1 MSESNTS
8 SDNKKPR
15 IEPLLPSEWDEEAL
29 DALGAFPASLNFVMS
44 RWNEK
49 SDDIRGMHV
58 LGFFAT
64 HPALAKAF
72 LTLNKHVATDT
83 TLTTRERE
91 LLILRIGWLTKSEYE
106 FGQHIILG
114 RRAGITDEEI
124 ERIQIGPEATGWSTD
139 DADLIRAADDLHNG
153 SRLSDATFERLSKRY
168 DHQQVMDLIFVVGVY
183 ALMATAI
190 NTYNIPAEP
199 GAADLDPEV
208 RDRMLAQ

>member
-1 MSESNTS
+1 MPA
-8 SDNKKPR
+8 DQKPR
-15 IEPLLPSEWDEEAL
+15 IEPLLPSEWDEEIL
-29 DALGAFPASLNFVMS
+29 DALGAFPSSLNFVLS

-72 LTLNKHVATDT
+72 LTLNKHVAADT

-124 ERIQIGPEATGWSTD
+124 LRLQDGPDAAGWSDD
-139 DADLIRAADDLHNG
+139 DADLIRAADDLHFL
-153 SRLSDATFERLSKRY
+153 SRLSDSTWEKLSKRY
-168 DHQQVMDLIFVVGVY
+168 DHKQIMDLIFVVGVY

-208 RDRMLAQ
+208 RARMLQQ

>member
-1 MSESNTS
+1 MSV
-8 SDNKKPR
+8 DQKPR
-15 IEPLLPSEWDEEAL
+15 IEPLSPSEWDEEIL
-29 DALGAFPASLNFVMS
+29 DALGAFPSSLNFVLS

-72 LTLNKHVATDT
+72 LTLNKHVAADT

-124 ERIQIGPEATGWSTD
+124 LRLQDGPDAAGWSDD
-139 DADLIRAADDLHNG
+139 DADLIRAADDLHFL
-153 SRLSDATFERLSKRY
+153 SRLSDSTWEKLSKRY
-168 DHQQVMDLIFVVGVY
+168 DHKQIMDLIFVVGVY

-208 RDRMLAQ
+208 RARMLQQ

>member
-1 MSESNTS
+1 MSDTQKS
-8 SDNKKPR
+8 R
-15 IEPLLPSEWDEEAL
+15 IEPILPSEWDEEIL
-29 DALGAFPASLNFVMS
+29 DALGAFPSSLNFVLS

-49 SDDIRGMHV
+49 SEDIRGMHV

-72 LTLNKHVATDT
+72 LTLNKHVAADT

-114 RRAGITDEEI
+114 RRAGITDDEI
-124 ERIQIGPEATGWSTD
+124 LRLQEGPDAVGWSED
-139 DADLIRAADDLHNG
+139 DADLIRAADDLHFR
-153 SRLSDATFERLSKRY
+153 SRLSDSTWEKLSKRY
-168 DHQQVMDLIFVVGVY
+168 DHKQIMDLIFVVGVY

-208 RDRMLAQ
+208 RARMLQQ

>member
-1 MSESNTS
+1 MSDTQKS
-8 SDNKKPR
+8 R
-15 IEPLLPSEWDEEAL
+15 IEPILPSEWDEEIL
-29 DALGAFPASLNFVMS
+29 DALGAFPSSLNFVLS

-49 SDDIRGMHV
+49 SEDIRGMHV

-72 LTLNKHVATDT
+72 LTLNKHVAADT

-114 RRAGITDEEI
+114 RRAGITDDEI
-124 ERIQIGPEATGWSTD
+124 LRLQEGPDAAGWSED
-139 DADLIRAADDLHNG
+139 DADLIRAADDLHFR
-153 SRLSDATFERLSKRY
+153 SRLSDSTWEKLSKRY
-168 DHQQVMDLIFVVGVY
+168 DHKQIMDLIFVVGVY

-208 RDRMLAQ
+208 RARMLQQ

>member
-1 MSESNTS
+1 MSDTQ
-8 SDNKKPR
+8 KPR
-15 IEPLLPSEWDEEAL
+15 IEPILPSEWDEEIL
-29 DALGAFPASLNFVMS
+29 DALGAFPSSLNFVLS

-49 SDDIRGMHV
+49 SEDIRGMHV

-72 LTLNKHVATDT
+72 LTLNKHVAADT

-114 RRAGITDEEI
+114 RRAGITDDEI
-124 ERIQIGPEATGWSTD
+124 LRLQEGPDAAGWSED
-139 DADLIRAADDLHNG
+139 DADLIRAADDLHFH
-153 SRLSDATFERLSKRY
+153 SRLSDSTWEKLSKRY
-168 DHQQVMDLIFVVGVY
+168 DHKQIMDLIFVVGVY

-208 RDRMLAQ
+208 RARMLQQ

>member
-1 MSESNTS
+1 MSDTQ
-8 SDNKKPR
+8 KPR
-15 IEPLLPSEWDEEAL
+15 IEPILPSEWDEEIL
-29 DALGAFPASLNFVMS
+29 DALGAFPSSLNFVLS

-49 SDDIRGMHV
+49 SEDIRGMHV

-72 LTLNKHVATDT
+72 LTLNKHVAADT

-114 RRAGITDEEI
+114 RRAGITDDEI
-124 ERIQIGPEATGWSTD
+124 LRLQAGPDTAGWSED
-139 DADLIRAADDLHNG
+139 DADLIRAADDLHFR
-153 SRLSDATFERLSKRY
+153 SRLSDSTWEKLSKRY
-168 DHQQVMDLIFVVGVY
+168 DHKQIMDLIFVVGVY

-208 RDRMLAQ
+208 RARMLQQ

>member
-1 MSESNTS
+1 MSA
-8 SDNKKPR
+8 DQKPR
-15 IEPLLPSEWDEEAL
+15 VEPLLPSEWDEEIL
-29 DALGAFPASLNFVMS
+29 DALGAFPSSLNFVLS

-72 LTLNKHVATDT
+72 LTLNKHVAADT

-114 RRAGITDEEI
+114 RRAGLTDEDI
-124 ERIQIGPEATGWSTD
+124 RRIQDGPDAAGWSED
-139 DADLIRAADDLHNG
+139 DADLIRAADDLHFL
-153 SRLSDATFERLSKRY
+153 SRLSDATWEKLSKRY
-168 DHQQVMDLIFVVGVY
+168 DHKQMMDLIFVVGVY

-208 RDRMLAQ
+208 RARMLQQ